1 MTPPNRRAQSTK
13 EERRRAKQWA
23 AKQRVHEELQH
34 RKVRDNIISAI
45 SLVVGVAA
53 VGILTSTYYLA
64 GPGSSSAA
72 SSSAAASSA
81 AASSSTGA
89 NSGDVPD
96 SSLSEDRTWT
106 GSMLVNGQT
115 VDFTL
120 DGAAAPQAV
129 ASFISLAEEGFY
141 EGLTCHRLVDQ
152 DDFHILQCG
161 DPEGDGTGGPGYSYG
176 PIENAP
182 DDEQYS
188 SGVIAMARTSDNAY
202 SQGSQ
207 FFIVFGDSTI
217 PDDSVGGYTVI
228 GSITSGLDVI
238 TDIAA
243 EGVADGTDSTP
254 AETVTLSDITV
265 E

>member
-1 MTPPNRRAQSTK
+1 
-13 EERRRAKQWA
+13 
-23 AKQRVHEELQH
+23 
-34 RKVRDNIISAI
+34 
-45 SLVVGVAA
+45 
-53 VGILTSTYYLA
+53 
-64 GPGSSSAA
+64 
-72 SSSAAASSA
+72 
-81 AASSSTGA
+81 
-89 NSGDVPD
+89 
-96 SSLSEDRTWT
+96 
-106 GSMLVNGQT
+106 
-115 VDFTL
+115 
-120 DGAAAPQAV
+120 
-129 ASFISLAEEGFY
+129 
-141 EGLTCHRLVDQ
+141 
-152 DDFHILQCG
+152 
-161 DPEGDGTGGPGYSYG
+161 PGYSYG